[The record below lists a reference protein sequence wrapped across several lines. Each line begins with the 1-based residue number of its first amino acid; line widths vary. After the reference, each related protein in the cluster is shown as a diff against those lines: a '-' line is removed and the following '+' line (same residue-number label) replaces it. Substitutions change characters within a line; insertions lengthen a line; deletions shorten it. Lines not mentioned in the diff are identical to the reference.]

1 MRRFLKIYLMFISLS
16 TNLLLTQ
23 QYGSLKGKVFN
34 KENNAP
40 LPSVNIMIDGS
51 LIGTTTDLTGN
62 FIIQKIREGN
72 FKLVVSLVGYRQKV
86 LSDVVIVV
94 NKETQLEIT
103 LEPSLVS
110 LTPVVVTASKREQTF
125 SDVPNTVSVI
135 EPSDLQRRNTITI
148 DDALRQ
154 VSGINIIESQV
165 SIRGSSGYSKGVGSR
180 TLILVDGIPMLSG
193 DTGEIVFESLPTQHI
208 DRIEIL
214 KGAASALYGSAAMG
228 GVVNVLTKPIPDIPQ
243 TNFKVYSG
251 FYGKP
256 YYEAWHWTD
265 KTQFFNG
272 IYLSHSRSFGDLKS
286 LISLNH
292 TQDDGFRKGSRWLR
306 WNFFTKNSYQ
316 FTESR
321 SLMLSFNYLDQRRD
335 NFLFWRN
342 IDSALI
348 PPEDQIGDRVLSK
361 RFSLSSHYKDVFSD
375 KFVYNIKSV
384 WYHTNWKDDIE
395 ARGNRSQSDYV
406 DAELQFNYQPIGE
419 HILTSGA
426 DINFNKVTSNLFG
439 DRSRF
444 GGAVYVQDEYKIA
457 DDAKATLGARFDAAK
472 LDSLS
477 YDHQFN
483 PKLGIVYTPSPL
495 TSFRMSVGR
504 SFRSPSVAEAFTSTF
519 ASGFHIVP
527 NPNLKS
533 ERSWS
538 FEIGA
543 SQVLSENIFIDGS
556 VFHNEYQ
563 NLIETEFVQ
572 STIGTGHFNNVT
584 RARIQGTEAALKS
597 SWFENKVL
605 FNISYTYIYPTDL
618 TRDDILKY
626 RSRHLLYSSVTAIIV
641 PFECGFDFR
650 YLSRV
655 ERVDDEFVR
664 LGIIKDGDKRVPVYV
679 VDVHVGSAFKLSN
692 LPIRMSVQVNNVL
705 QYHYIEFM
713 GNIAPIR
720 NYTLMIE
727 TTH

>member
-1 MRRFLKIYLMFISLS
+1 
-16 TNLLLTQ
+16 
-23 QYGSLKGKVFN
+23 
-34 KENNAP
+34 
-40 LPSVNIMIDGS
+40 
-51 LIGTTTDLTGN
+51 
-62 FIIQKIREGN
+62 
-72 FKLVVSLVGYRQKV
+72 
-86 LSDVVIVV
+86 
-94 NKETQLEIT
+94 
-103 LEPSLVS
+103 
-110 LTPVVVTASKREQTF
+110 
-125 SDVPNTVSVI
+125 
-135 EPSDLQRRNTITI
+135 
-148 DDALRQ
+148 
-154 VSGINIIESQV
+154 
-165 SIRGSSGYSKGVGSR
+165 
-180 TLILVDGIPMLSG
+180 
-193 DTGEIVFESLPTQHI
+193 
-208 DRIEIL
+208 
-214 KGAASALYGSAAMG
+214 
-228 GVVNVLTKPIPDIPQ
+228 
-243 TNFKVYSG
+243 
-251 FYGKP
+251 
-256 YYEAWHWTD
+256 
-265 KTQFFNG
+265 
-272 IYLSHSRSFGDLKS
+272 
-286 LISLNH
+286 
-292 TQDDGFRKGSRWLR
+292 
-306 WNFFTKNSYQ
+306 
-316 FTESR
+316 
-321 SLMLSFNYLDQRRD
+321 
-335 NFLFWRN
+335 
-342 IDSALI
+342 
-348 PPEDQIGDRVLSK
+348 
-361 RFSLSSHYKDVFSD
+361 
-375 KFVYNIKSV
+375 
-384 WYHTNWKDDIE
+384 
-395 ARGNRSQSDYV
+395 
-406 DAELQFNYQPIGE
+406 
-419 HILTSGA
+419 
-426 DINFNKVTSNLFG
+426 
-439 DRSRF
+439 
-444 GGAVYVQDEYKIA
+444 
-457 DDAKATLGARFDAAK
+457 
-472 LDSLS
+472 
-477 YDHQFN
+477 
-483 PKLGIVYTPSPL
+483 
-495 TSFRMSVGR
+495 MSVGR